1 MSKIKIGLLIDDL
14 NVSEIN
20 SDLINWITKQKELN
34 IELLIINNIKKN
46 KISRFVSI
54 VKKYSLLRILEKTIF
69 RIIFNFEKFIY
80 SFFF

>member
-46 KISRFVSI
+46 KKS
-54 VKKYSLLRILEKTIF
+54 KKL
-69 RIIFNFEKFIY
+69 N
-80 SFFF
+80 